1 MIELDHKNALFTV
14 TLRVKAQRLYKS
26 SAGLSSRAVT
36 SSSDSDWVFQSKQ
49 TSLWC
54 RFFFCLFLAQGHNI
68 INAEIHCVSHETS
81 HNSANCNEMKYNLPL
96 CYNSLMSQPSLKKL
110 RRWAICYH
118 QCARQF
124 ACIWGVMQ
132 SLIKAEN
139 WWEKTPN

>member
-14 TLRVKAQRLYKS
+14 NLRVKAQRLYKS

-36 SSSDSDWVFQSKQ
+36 SSSDSDCFKVSKPH
-49 TSLWC
+49 
-54 RFFFCLFLAQGHNI
+54 FGVDFFCLFLAQGHNI

-110 RRWAICYH
+110 RR
-118 QCARQF
+118 
-124 ACIWGVMQ
+124 
-132 SLIKAEN
+132 
-139 WWEKTPN
+139 